1 MKSKCIKELHENGVY
16 RDPINKEKLERCRTS
31 RVIQI
36 YFEKIVNK

>member
-1 MKSKCIKELHENGVY
+1 MKSKCIKELHEINVY

-36 YFEKIVNK
+36 YFEKIINK